1 MSEPEKKVQS
11 EEEVRPEDR
20 PYLLIL
26 DLTMYPTE
34 DQYPKKDPTEIGISF
49 PMCVSPEV
57 LQEDETSRTTLLR
70 MIFDHFLVD
79 LDPELAGDEDKIKDL
94 WAHAVRSVKNRRAV
108 LDEPPVE
115 KVRDPEGDHS
125 TFEYDESSEKKVDQR
140 DPSVVSRVE
149 SITDYTFQ
157 EWVDLVRRGQS
168 ALADAEGLVRVCYPI
183 SENVVVVFDPQG
195 VEKDKFS
202 QRYHSSEIDLGTK
215 VVNGDG
221 VEVRATD
228 LSVPE
233 LAMIAAVRKMIED
246 WQVGRGP
253 LAPAEPLSYHV
264 KTDSQG

>member
-1 MSEPEKKVQS
+1 MSEPEKKVQ
-11 EEEVRPEDR
+11 
-20 PYLLIL
+20 
-26 DLTMYPTE
+26 
-34 DQYPKKDPTEIGISF
+34 
-49 PMCVSPEV
+49 
-57 LQEDETSRTTLLR
+57 
-70 MIFDHFLVD
+70 
-79 LDPELAGDEDKIKDL
+79 
-94 WAHAVRSVKNRRAV
+94 
-108 LDEPPVE
+108 
-115 KVRDPEGDHS
+115 
-125 TFEYDESSEKKVDQR
+125 SEKKVDQR

-195 VEKDKFS
+195 VEKDKYS
-202 QRYHSSEIDLGTK
+202 QRYQSSDIDLGTK

-221 VEVRATD
+221 VEIRATD